1 MLKRKNAF
9 IRTRNNDDRIF
20 RFIEWFFD
28 NIFPVMFILMLIAFV
43 VMFVGQFFVGY
54 VLVTEIQE
62 NGLKSVIETLWNG
75 TK

>member
-1 MLKRKNAF
+1 MFKRKNAF

-20 RFIEWFFD
+20 RFIEWFFN
-28 NIFPVMFILMLIAFV
+28 NIFPALFIIMLIVFV
-43 VMFVGQFFVGY
+43 VMFVGQFVVGY

-62 NGLKSVIETLWNG
+62 NGLKSVIDTLWNG